1 MVKPVTGYQLLVA
14 GWEISKMGS
23 YRDLEIYKKSYELA
37 LRVHRLTLQLPK
49 FELYEEG
56 SQARK
61 SSKGVPSCIAEGY
74 GRRKYTADFL
84 KYLTY
89 AQASGDETTVHL
101 DFICDTH
108 KLKSNELK
116 SLLTEYEGLGKQIN
130 KFIQYVEKECR

>member
-1 MVKPVTGYQLLVA
+1 M
-14 GWEISKMGS
+14 IS
-23 YRDLEIYKKSYELA
+23 YRALEIYKKSYDLA
-37 LRVHRLTLQLPK
+37 LRVHRLTLQLPQ

-74 GRRKYTADFL
+74 GRKKYKADFVKFL
-84 KYLTY
+84 VY

-101 DFICDTH
+101 DFIGDTH
-108 KLKSNELK
+108 KLKGNELK

-130 KFIQYVEKECR
+130 KFIQYVEKEWK